1 MKHQNKGLKEVF
13 LLKIGARAHDFGK
26 KEAVVLFKE
35 ISDIGYTGIQL
46 AFKKAIKG
54 IDGVE
59 DLDEPFIE
67 AMRKTVLMSKMEIPV
82 LGCYIE
88 PSYTNEEKRKAE
100 VMTFIKQMSMAK
112 ALGAECIGTETTNM
126 VKLEDF
132 RENGLLSLKT
142 SLKEIIKHG
151 EALGVDVAV
160 EPVYY
165 HVMNTP
171 ERTKEILDS
180 ISSKRL
186 KVIFDPV
193 NLLSPDEVENQYALW
208 DRSFACFG
216 ERITAV
222 HLKGIKQDENGKLVS
237 SSLKD
242 SIIDYPYLMKKLK
255 AYIAMG
261 LISEDIYILR
271 EEVKPEYAKED
282 YEFIKELVE
291 QVE

>member
-1 MKHQNKGLKEVF
+1 
-13 LLKIGARAHDFGK
+13 
-26 KEAVVLFKE
+26 
-35 ISDIGYTGIQL
+35 
-46 AFKKAIKG
+46 
-54 IDGVE
+54 
-59 DLDEPFIE
+59 
-67 AMRKTVLMSKMEIPV
+67 MEIPV

-100 VMTFIKQMSMAK
+100 VSAFLNQMSMAK

-126 VKLEDF
+126 VKLMDF
-132 RENGLLSLKT
+132 RENGLLSLKA
-142 SLKEIIKHG
+142 SLEEMILHA
-151 EALGVDVAV
+151 ENLRLDVAV

-180 ISSKRL
+180 IPSKRL

-208 DRSFACFG
+208 DRSFTCFG
-216 ERITAV
+216 ERIAVV
-222 HLKGIKQDENGKLVS
+222 HLKGIRRDENGKLVS
-237 SSLKD
+237 SSFKD

-255 AYIAMG
+255 AYITDG

-271 EEVKPEYAKED
+271 EEVKPEYARED